1 MPARSDDDCSL
12 TAHVTAPAPKK
23 RQRRGSSPSLE
34 RKPRERGIGAF
45 LKDLGPGLVTGAA
58 DDDPSGIS
66 TYSQAGA
73 AFGFGLLWTALLSFP
88 LMVAVQLMCA
98 RLGLVTR
105 RGLASVLR
113 KYYPPWLLWFA
124 CALLLVGNTIN
135 IAADLSGMGA
145 GAELLTHI
153 DHVWFVPVFAIVI
166 LLFLMFGSYALLLR
180 IFKWLTLVLFA
191 YVIAAFL
198 AKPSWSAVAKGT
210 FLPQISFTKEYLFT
224 FVAIFGT
231 TISPYLFFW
240 QAAQEVEADEALN
253 HELGDRPRRSLERE
267 LRSARTDVSAG
278 MIVSNVVMYFIILT
292 AGATLHAHGHTQ
304 VQTAAEAA
312 KALEPVAGKLAA
324 LLFTLGIVGTG
335 LLGVPVL
342 AGSAAYAI
350 AEAAAWRRGMDAQP
364 HQARNFYLVIAVSM
378 VIGVALSFS
387 PIQPIRLLLF
397 SAVANGILAPPLII
411 IVLIISNNRK
421 VMGSFRN
428 GRTLNVFGGIAA
440 VIMSGS
446 ALALIASWIGLIK

>member
-1 MPARSDDDCSL
+1 MTAAAR
-12 TAHVTAPAPKK
+12 KER
-23 RQRRGSSPSLE
+23 RQRRRPPHPAG
-34 RKPRERGIGAF
+34 KPHERGIGPF
-45 LKDLGPGLVTGAA
+45 LRDLGPGLVTGAA

-124 CALLLVGNTIN
+124 CCLLVVSNTIN

-145 GAELLTHI
+145 GAELLTHVN
-153 DHVWFVPVFAIVI
+153 HVWFVPVFAVVI
-166 LLFLMFGSYALLLR
+166 LLFLMFGSYAMLLR

-191 YVIAAFL
+191 YVAAAFL
-198 AKPSWSAVAKGT
+198 AKPSWGAVAKGT

-292 AGATLHAHGHTQ
+292 AGATLHAHGNTQ

-342 AGSAAYAI
+342 AGSAAYAV

-364 HQARNFYLVIAVSM
+364 HQARNFYLVIAASM
-378 VIGVALSFS
+378 LIGVALSFS
-387 PIQPIRLLLF
+387 PIDPIRLLLW
-397 SAVANGILAPPLII
+397 SAVINGILAPPLII
-411 IVLIISNNRK
+411 IVLVICNNPK

-428 GRTLNVFGGIAA
+428 GRTINVFGGIAA
-440 VIMSGS
+440 VIMTGS
-446 ALALIASWIGLIK
+446 ALALIASWIGLLK

>member
-1 MPARSDDDCSL
+1 M
-12 TAHVTAPAPKK
+12 TAPARKE
-23 RQRRGSSPSLE
+23 RRTRGRP
-34 RKPRERGIGAF
+34 PRITTQARPRGIAAF
-45 LKDLGPGLVTGAA
+45 LADLGPGLVTGAA

-73 AFGFGLLWTALLSFP
+73 AFGFGMLWTALLSFP
-88 LMVAVQLMCA
+88 LMCAVQLMCA

-113 KYYPPWLLWFA
+113 KHYPPWLLWFA
-124 CALLLVGNTIN
+124 CSLLLVGNTIN
-135 IAADLSGMGA
+135 IAADLSGMAA

-153 DHVWFVPVFAIVI
+153 RHTWFVPVFAIVI
-166 LLFLMFGSYALLLR
+166 LLFLMFGSYATLLK

-191 YVIAAFL
+191 YVAAAFL
-198 AKPSWSAVAKGT
+198 AKPSWAEVAHGT
-210 FLPQISFTKEYLFT
+210 FLPQLSFTKEYLFT

-253 HELGDRPRRSLERE
+253 HDLGERPRRSLERE
-267 LRSARTDVSAG
+267 LRSARTDVLAG
-278 MIVSNVVMYFIILT
+278 MVISNIVMYFIILT
-292 AGATLHAHGHTQ
+292 AGATLHAHGQMQ

-312 KALEPVAGKLAA
+312 QALEPVAGKLAA

-342 AGSAAYAI
+342 AGSAAYAV

-364 HQARNFYLVIAVSM
+364 HQARNFYMVIAASM
-378 VIGVALSFS
+378 LIGVALSFS
-387 PIQPIRLLLF
+387 PIDPIRLLLW
-397 SAVANGILAPPLII
+397 SAVINGILAPPLII
-411 IVLIISNNRK
+411 IVLVICNNSK

-428 GRTLNVFGGIAA
+428 GRVLNVFGGIAA
-440 VIMSGS
+440 LIMTGS

>member
-1 MPARSDDDCSL
+1 MNPFAR
-12 TAHVTAPAPKK
+12 KN
-23 RQRRGSSPSLE
+23 RRSNSRPTRITG
-34 RKPRERGIGAF
+34 KATRGVGAF
-45 LKDLGPGLVTGAA
+45 LRDLGPGLVTGAA

-88 LMVAVQLMCA
+88 LMCAVQLMCA

-113 KYYPPWLLWFA
+113 KHYSPWLLWFA
-124 CALLLVGNTIN
+124 CILLLIGNTIN
-135 IAADLSGMGA
+135 IAADLSGMAA

-153 DHVWFVPVFAIVI
+153 NRGWFVPVFAIVI
-166 LLFLMFGSYALLLR
+166 LLFLMFGSYALLLK

-198 AKPSWSAVAKGT
+198 AKPSWAAVARGT
-210 FLPQISFTKEYLFT
+210 FLPRISFTKEYLFT

-253 HELGDRPRRSLERE
+253 QDLGDRPRRALERE
-267 LRSARTDVSAG
+267 LRSARTDVLAG
-278 MIVSNVVMYFIILT
+278 MVISNIVMYFIILT
-292 AGATLHAHGHTQ
+292 TGATLHAHGHTN

-342 AGSAAYAI
+342 AGSAAYAV

-364 HQARNFYLVIAVSM
+364 LQARNFYLVIAASM
-378 VIGVALSFS
+378 LIGVGLSFS
-387 PIQPIRLLLF
+387 PIDPIRLLLW
-397 SAVANGILAPPLII
+397 SAVVNGILAPPLII
-411 IVLIISNNRK
+411 IVLVICNNSK
-421 VMGSFRN
+421 VMGTFRN
-428 GRTLNVFGGIAA
+428 GRTLNLLGGVAA

-446 ALALIASWIGLIK
+446 AIALIASWFGWIK

>member
-1 MPARSDDDCSL
+1 
-12 TAHVTAPAPKK
+12 VTAPARKE
-23 RQRRGSSPSLE
+23 RRRWRRPFH
-34 RKPRERGIGAF
+34 RTARPHERGIGPF
-45 LKDLGPGLVTGAA
+45 LRDLGPGLVTGAA

-113 KYYPPWLLWFA
+113 KHYPPWLLWFA
-124 CALLLVGNTIN
+124 CTLLVVSNTIN
-135 IAADLSGMGA
+135 IAADLSGMAA
-145 GAELLTHI
+145 GAELLTHVNHI
-153 DHVWFVPVFAIVI
+153 WFVPVFAIVI
-166 LLFLMFGSYALLLR
+166 LLFLMFGSYATLLR

-191 YVIAAFL
+191 YVAAAFL

-278 MIVSNVVMYFIILT
+278 MVVSNVVMYFIILT

-312 KALEPVAGKLAA
+312 KALEPVAGHLAA

-342 AGSAAYAI
+342 AGSAAYAV
-350 AEAAAWRRGMDAQP
+350 AEGAAWRRGMDAQP
-364 HQARNFYLVIAVSM
+364 HQARNFYLVIAASM
-378 VIGVALSFS
+378 LIGVALSFS
-387 PIQPIRLLLF
+387 PIDPIRLLLW
-397 SAVANGILAPPLII
+397 SAVINGILAPPLII
-411 IVLIISNNRK
+411 IVIIICNNPK
-421 VMGSFRN
+421 VMGSFCN
-428 GRTLNVFGGIAA
+428 GRTLNVFGSIAA
-440 VIMSGS
+440 AIMTGS
-446 ALALIASWIGLIK
+446 ALALIGSWIGLIK

>member
-1 MPARSDDDCSL
+1 M
-12 TAHVTAPAPKK
+12 TAPPRKDRK
-23 RQRRGSSPSLE
+23 RRGRPPRLST
-34 RKPRERGIGAF
+34 RPREHGIGDF
-45 LKDLGPGLVTGAA
+45 LKNLGPGLVTGAA

-113 KYYPPWLLWFA
+113 KHYPPWLLWFA
-124 CALLLVGNTIN
+124 CSLLLVGNTIN

-153 DHVWFVPVFAIVI
+153 NHVWFIPVFAIVI

-191 YVIAAFL
+191 YVVAAFL
-198 AKPSWSAVAKGT
+198 AKPSWIDVAKGT
-210 FLPQISFTKEYLFT
+210 FLPQITFTKEYLFT

-253 HELGDRPRRSLERE
+253 NELGDRPRRSLERE
-267 LRSARTDVSAG
+267 LGSARTDVAAG
-278 MIVSNVVMYFIILT
+278 MVVSNLVMYFIILT

-312 KALEPVAGKLAA
+312 KALEPLAGKLAA

-342 AGSAAYAI
+342 AGSAAYAV
-350 AEAAAWRRGMDAQP
+350 AEAAAWRRGMDTQP
-364 HQARNFYLVIAVSM
+364 HQARNFYLVIAASM
-378 VIGVALSFS
+378 LIGVALSFS
-387 PIQPIRLLLF
+387 PIHPIRLLLW
-397 SAVANGILAPPLII
+397 SAVINGILAPPLII
-411 IVLIISNNRK
+411 IVLIICNNPK

-428 GRTLNVFGGIAA
+428 GRTLNVLGIIAA

-446 ALALIASWIGLIK
+446 ALALIASWVGLIK

>member
-1 MPARSDDDCSL
+1 
-12 TAHVTAPAPKK
+12 VTAPARKQRK
-23 RQRRGSSPSLE
+23 RRGRRPSPST
-34 RKPRERGIGAF
+34 RPSDRGIGAF
-45 LKDLGPGLVTGAA
+45 LKDLGPGLITGAA

-124 CALLLVGNTIN
+124 CSLLVVSNTIN

-153 DHVWFVPVFAIVI
+153 DHIWFVPVFAIVI
-166 LLFLMFGSYALLLR
+166 LLFLMFGSYASLLR

-253 HELGDRPRRSLERE
+253 SQLGNRPRRSLERE

-278 MIVSNVVMYFIILT
+278 MVVSNIVMYFIILT

-312 KALEPVAGKLAA
+312 KALQPLAGKLAA

-342 AGSAAYAI
+342 AGSAAYAV

-364 HQARNFYLVIAVSM
+364 HQARNFYLVIAASM
-378 VIGVALSFS
+378 LIGVALSFS
-387 PIQPIRLLLF
+387 PIDPIRLLLW
-397 SAVANGILAPPLII
+397 SAVINGILAPPLII
-411 IVLIISNNRK
+411 IVLIICNNPK

-428 GRTLNVFGGIAA
+428 GPTLNVFGSIAA
-440 VIMSGS
+440 AIMTGS
-446 ALALIASWIGLIK
+446 ALALIASWFGLIK

>member
-1 MPARSDDDCSL
+1 
-12 TAHVTAPAPKK
+12 VTAPARKQRK
-23 RQRRGSSPSLE
+23 RRGRRPSPST
-34 RKPRERGIGAF
+34 RPSDRGIGAF
-45 LKDLGPGLVTGAA
+45 LKDLGPGLITGAA

-124 CALLLVGNTIN
+124 CSLLVVSNTIN

-153 DHVWFVPVFAIVI
+153 DHIWFVPVFAIVI
-166 LLFLMFGSYALLLR
+166 LLFLMFGSYASLLR

-253 HELGDRPRRSLERE
+253 SQLGDRPRRSLERE

-278 MIVSNVVMYFIILT
+278 MVVSNIVMYFIILT

-312 KALEPVAGKLAA
+312 KALQPLAGKLAA

-342 AGSAAYAI
+342 AGSAAYAV

-364 HQARNFYLVIAVSM
+364 HQARNFYLVIAASM
-378 VIGVALSFS
+378 LIGVALSFS
-387 PIQPIRLLLF
+387 PIDPIRLLLW
-397 SAVANGILAPPLII
+397 SAVINGILAPPLII
-411 IVLIISNNRK
+411 IVLVICNNPK

-428 GRTLNVFGGIAA
+428 GPTLNVFGSIAA
-440 VIMSGS
+440 AIMTGS
-446 ALALIASWIGLIK
+446 ALALIASWFGLIK

>member
-1 MPARSDDDCSL
+1 VKLFSRGDR
-12 TAHVTAPAPKK
+12 
-23 RQRRGSSPSLE
+23 RQRGRPPRVTSKS
-34 RKPRERGIGAF
+34 KPRGITAF
-45 LKDLGPGLVTGAA
+45 LGALGPGLVTGAA

-73 AFGFGLLWTALLSFP
+73 AFGYGLLWTALLSFP

-124 CALLLVGNTIN
+124 CILLLIGNTIN
-135 IAADLSGMGA
+135 IAADLSGMAA

-153 DHVWFVPVFAIVI
+153 GRGWFVPVFAVVI
-166 LLFLMFGSYALLLR
+166 LLFLMYGSYSMLLR

-198 AKPSWSAVAKGT
+198 AKPHWGDVAKGT
-210 FLPQISFTKEYLFT
+210 FLPQFSLQKGYLFT

-253 HELGDRPRRSLERE
+253 HDLGDRPRRALERE
-267 LRSARTDVSAG
+267 LRGARTDVWAG
-278 MIVSNVVMYFIILT
+278 MLISNVVMYFIILT
-292 AGATLHAHGHTQ
+292 AGATLHVHGDTN

-342 AGSAAYAI
+342 AGSAAYAV
-350 AEAAAWRRGMDAQP
+350 AEALAWRRGMDAKP
-364 HQARNFYLVIAVSM
+364 RQAGNFYMVIAASM
-378 VIGVALSFS
+378 FIGVGLSFS
-387 PIQPIRLLLF
+387 PIDPIRLLLW
-397 SAVANGILAPPLII
+397 SAVINGILAPPLII
-411 IVLIISNNRK
+411 ILLFICNNGK

-428 GRTLNVFGGIAA
+428 GWGLNTFGTVAA
-440 VIMSGS
+440 IIMTGS
-446 ALALIASWIGLIK
+446 AFALIASWLGWIR

>member
-1 MPARSDDDCSL
+1 M
-12 TAHVTAPAPKK
+12 TAPTRKN
-23 RQRRGSSPSLE
+23 RRSRGRPPRISAKS
-34 RKPRERGIGAF
+34 RERGIGAF
-45 LKDLGPGLVTGAA
+45 LSDLGPGLITGAA

-73 AFGFGLLWTALLSFP
+73 AFGYGLLWTALLSFP
-88 LMVAVQLMCA
+88 LMCAVQLMCA

-113 KYYPPWLLWFA
+113 KHYPPWLLWFA
-124 CALLLVGNTIN
+124 CGLLLVGNTIN
-135 IAADLSGMGA
+135 IAADLSGMAA

-153 DHVWFVPVFAIVI
+153 NRGWFVPVFAIVI
-166 LLFLMFGSYALLLR
+166 LLFLMFGSYSLLLK

-191 YVIAAFL
+191 YIIAAFL
-198 AKPSWSAVAKGT
+198 AKPSWVAVAKGT
-210 FLPQISFTKEYLFT
+210 FLPQVSFTKDYLFT

-253 HELGDRPRRSLERE
+253 HDLGDRPRRSLERE
-267 LRSARTDVSAG
+267 LRSARTDVLAG
-278 MIVSNVVMYFIILT
+278 MVISNIVMYFIILT
-292 AGATLHAHGHTQ
+292 AGATLHAHGHTD
-304 VQTAAEAA
+304 VQTAAQAA

-342 AGSAAYAI
+342 AGSAAYAV

-364 HQARNFYLVIAVSM
+364 HQARNFYMVIAASM
-378 VIGVALSFS
+378 LIGVALSFS
-387 PIQPIRLLLF
+387 PIDPIRLLLW
-397 SAVANGILAPPLII
+397 SAVINGILAPPLII
-411 IVLIISNNRK
+411 ILLVICNNHK

-428 GRTLNVFGGIAA
+428 GRTLNAFGGIAA
-440 VIMSGS
+440 LIMSGS
-446 ALALIASWIGLIK
+446 ALALIASWFGWIR

>member
-1 MPARSDDDCSL
+1 M
-12 TAHVTAPAPKK
+12 TAPARKN
-23 RQRRGSSPSLE
+23 RGRRGRPPRLSTKPSD
-34 RKPRERGIGAF
+34 RGIGAF
-45 LKDLGPGLVTGAA
+45 LRDLGPGLVTGAA

-124 CALLLVGNTIN
+124 CGLLLVGNTIN

-145 GAELLTHI
+145 GAELLTHVN
-153 DHVWFVPVFAIVI
+153 HVWFVPVFAVVI
-166 LLFLMFGSYALLLR
+166 LLFLMFGSYATLLK

-191 YVIAAFL
+191 YVAAAFL
-198 AKPSWSAVAKGT
+198 AKPSWIAVAKGT

-267 LRSARTDVSAG
+267 LRSARTDVSTG
-278 MIVSNVVMYFIILT
+278 MIISNVVMYFIILT
-292 AGATLHAHGHTQ
+292 AGATLHAHGQTQ

-342 AGSAAYAI
+342 AGSAAYAV

-364 HQARNFYLVIAVSM
+364 HQARNFYLVIAASM
-378 VIGVALSFS
+378 LIGVALSFS
-387 PIQPIRLLLF
+387 PIDPIRLLLW
-397 SAVANGILAPPLII
+397 SAVVNGILAPPLIV
-411 IVLIISNNRK
+411 IVLIISNNPK

>member
-1 MPARSDDDCSL
+1 M
-12 TAHVTAPAPKK
+12 TAPTHKN
-23 RQRRGSSPSLE
+23 RRSRGRPPRISSE
-34 RKPRERGIGAF
+34 PRERGIGAF
-45 LKDLGPGLVTGAA
+45 LSDLGPGLVTGAA

-73 AFGFGLLWTALLSFP
+73 AFGYGLLWTALLSFP
-88 LMVAVQLMCA
+88 LMCAVQLMCA

-105 RGLASVLR
+105 RGFASVLR
-113 KYYPPWLLWFA
+113 KHYPPWLLWFA
-124 CALLLVGNTIN
+124 CGLLLVGNTIN
-135 IAADLSGMGA
+135 IAADLSGMAA

-153 DHVWFVPVFAIVI
+153 DRGWFVPVFAIVI
-166 LLFLMFGSYALLLR
+166 LLFLMFGSYSLLLK

-198 AKPSWSAVAKGT
+198 AKPSWVAVAKGT
-210 FLPQISFTKEYLFT
+210 FLPQISFTKDYLFT

-253 HELGDRPRRSLERE
+253 HDLGDRPRRSLERE
-267 LRSARTDVSAG
+267 LRSARTDVLAG
-278 MIVSNVVMYFIILT
+278 MVISNIVMYFIILT
-292 AGATLHAHGHTQ
+292 AGATLHAHGHTD
-304 VQTAAEAA
+304 VQTAAQAA

-342 AGSAAYAI
+342 AGSAAYAV

-364 HQARNFYLVIAVSM
+364 HQARNFYMVIAASM
-378 VIGVALSFS
+378 LIGVALSFS
-387 PIQPIRLLLF
+387 PIDPIRLLLW
-397 SAVANGILAPPLII
+397 SAVINGILAPPLII
-411 IVLIISNNRK
+411 ILLVICNNHK

-428 GRTLNVFGGIAA
+428 GRTLNAFGGIAA
-440 VIMSGS
+440 LIMSGS
-446 ALALIASWIGLIK
+446 ALALIASWFGWIR

>member
-1 MPARSDDDCSL
+1 MTGKGDDKDRRATERPGPATHPGR
-12 TAHVTAPAPKK
+12 A
-23 RQRRGSSPSLE
+23 
-34 RKPRERGIGAF
+34 RGIGAF
-45 LKDLGPGLVTGAA
+45 LGDLGPGLVTGAA

-73 AFGFGLLWTALLSFP
+73 AFGYGLLWTALLSFP

-113 KYYPPWLLWFA
+113 KYYPPWLLWLA
-124 CALLLVGNTIN
+124 CMLLIIGNTIN
-135 IAADLSGMGA
+135 IAADLSGMAA

-153 DHVWFVPVFAIVI
+153 KRGFFVPVFAIVI
-166 LLFLMFGSYALLLR
+166 LLFLMFGSYSLLLK
-180 IFKWLTLVLFA
+180 IFKWLTLTLFS

-198 AKPSWSAVAKGT
+198 AKPHWLAVLKGT
-210 FLPQISFTKEYLFT
+210 LLPQISFDKDYLFT
-224 FVAIFGT
+224 FVAILGT

-267 LRSARTDVSAG
+267 LRGARIDVLVG

-292 AGATLHAHGHTQ
+292 AGATLHAHGHTN
-304 VQTAAEAA
+304 VQSAAEAA
-312 KALEPVAGKLAA
+312 AALEPLAGKAAA
-324 LLFTLGIVGTG
+324 LLFTLGLVGTG

-342 AGSAAYAI
+342 AGSAAYAV
-350 AEAAAWRRGMDAQP
+350 AEAAAWRRGMDTQP
-364 HQARNFYLVIAVSM
+364 RQARNFYLVIAASM
-378 VIGVALSFS
+378 LIGVALTFT
-387 PIQPIRLLLF
+387 PIDPIRLLLW
-397 SAVANGILAPPLII
+397 SAVINGLLAPPLII
-411 IVLIISNNRK
+411 IVILICNNPK

-428 GRTLNVFGGIAA
+428 GWSLNAFGGFAGL
-440 VIMSGS
+440 IMSGS
-446 ALALIASWIGLIK
+446 ALALIASWFGLIK

>member
-1 MPARSDDDCSL
+1 MTSPG
-12 TAHVTAPAPKK
+12 KEE
-23 RQRRGSSPSLE
+23 RRRRRRPPRLSSEPID
-34 RKPRERGIGAF
+34 RGVGAF
-45 LKDLGPGLVTGAA
+45 LRDLGPGLITGAA

-73 AFGFGLLWTALLSFP
+73 AFGYGLLWTALLSFP

-113 KYYPPWLLWFA
+113 KHYPPWLLWFA
-124 CALLLVGNTIN
+124 CSLLVVGNTIN

-153 DHVWFVPVFAIVI
+153 EHTWFVPVFAIVI
-166 LLFLMFGSYALLLR
+166 LLFLMFGSYESLLR

-191 YVIAAFL
+191 YIIAAFL

-210 FLPQISFTKEYLFT
+210 LVPQISFTKDYLFT

-253 HELGDRPRRSLERE
+253 HDLGSRPRRALERE
-267 LRSARTDVSAG
+267 LRSARTDVVTG
-278 MIVSNVVMYFIILT
+278 MIISNIVMYFIILT
-292 AGATLHAHGHTQ
+292 AGATLHAHGNTQ

-312 KALEPVAGKLAA
+312 KALEPLAGKLAA

-342 AGSAAYAI
+342 AGSAAYAV
-350 AEAAAWRRGMDAQP
+350 AEAAAWRRGMDTQP
-364 HQARNFYLVIAVSM
+364 HQARNFYIVIAASM
-378 VIGVALSFS
+378 LIGVALSFS
-387 PIQPIRLLLF
+387 PINPIRLLLW
-397 SAVANGILAPPLII
+397 SAVVNGILAPPLII
-411 IVLIISNNRK
+411 IVLIICNNSK

-428 GRTLNVFGGIAA
+428 GRTLNVFGTIAA
-440 VIMSGS
+440 LIMSGS
-446 ALALIASWIGLIK
+446 AILLIASWMGLIK

>member
-1 MPARSDDDCSL
+1 
-12 TAHVTAPAPKK
+12 
-23 RQRRGSSPSLE
+23 G
-34 RKPRERGIGAF
+34 PREHGIGSF
-45 LKDLGPGLVTGAA
+45 LKNLGPGLVTGAA

-124 CALLLVGNTIN
+124 CSLLVVGNTIN

-153 DHVWFVPVFAIVI
+153 NHIWFVPVFAVVI
-166 LLFLMFGSYALLLR
+166 LLFLMFGSYATLLK

-191 YVIAAFL
+191 YVVAAFL

-210 FLPQISFTKEYLFT
+210 FLPQITFTKEYLFT

-240 QAAQEVEADEALN
+240 QAAQEVEADEALTN
-253 HELGDRPRRSLERE
+253 EIGERPRRSLERE
-267 LRSARTDVSAG
+267 LKSARTDVSAG
-278 MIVSNVVMYFIILT
+278 MVVSNVVMYFIILT
-292 AGATLHAHGHTQ
+292 AGATL
-304 VQTAAEAA
+304 
-312 KALEPVAGKLAA
+312 
-324 LLFTLGIVGTG
+324 
-335 LLGVPVL
+335 
-342 AGSAAYAI
+342 
-350 AEAAAWRRGMDAQP
+350 
-364 HQARNFYLVIAVSM
+364 
-378 VIGVALSFS
+378 
-387 PIQPIRLLLF
+387 
-397 SAVANGILAPPLII
+397 
-411 IVLIISNNRK
+411 
-421 VMGSFRN
+421 
-428 GRTLNVFGGIAA
+428 
-440 VIMSGS
+440 
-446 ALALIASWIGLIK
+446 

>member
-1 MPARSDDDCSL
+1 M
-12 TAHVTAPAPKK
+12 TAPTRKE
-23 RQRRGSSPSLE
+23 RRSRARP
-34 RKPRERGIGAF
+34 PRITSEARPRGIRAF
-45 LKDLGPGLVTGAA
+45 LDDLGPGLVTGAA

-73 AFGFGLLWTALLSFP
+73 AFGYGLLWTALLSFP
-88 LMVAVQLMCA
+88 LMCAVQLMCA

-105 RGLASVLR
+105 RGLAAVLR
-113 KYYPPWLLWFA
+113 KHYPPWVLWFA

-135 IAADLSGMGA
+135 IAADLSGMAA

-153 DHVWFVPVFAIVI
+153 NRGWFVPVFAIVI
-166 LLFLMFGSYALLLR
+166 LLFLMFGSYSLLLR

-198 AKPSWSAVAKGT
+198 AKPSWAAVAKGT
-210 FLPQISFTKEYLFT
+210 LLPQISFTKDYLFT

-253 HELGDRPRRSLERE
+253 HDLGERPRRSLERE
-267 LRSARTDVSAG
+267 LRSARTDVLAG
-278 MIVSNVVMYFIILT
+278 MVISNIVMYFIILT
-292 AGATLHAHGHTQ
+292 AGATLHAHGHTD

-312 KALEPVAGKLAA
+312 KALEPVAGRLAA

-342 AGSAAYAI
+342 AGSAAYAV

-364 HQARNFYLVIAVSM
+364 QQARNFYIVIAAAM
-378 VIGVALSFS
+378 LIGVALSFS
-387 PIQPIRLLLF
+387 PIDPIRLLLW
-397 SAVANGILAPPLII
+397 SAVINGILAPPLII
-411 IVLIISNNRK
+411 IVLVICNNHK

-440 VIMSGS
+440 LIMSGS
-446 ALALIASWIGLIK
+446 AIALIASWFGWIK

>member
-1 MPARSDDDCSL
+1 VTEPA
-12 TAHVTAPAPKK
+12 
-23 RQRRGSSPSLE
+23 QENRRHRRRP
-34 RKPRERGIGAF
+34 PRITGKSRPRGIGAF
-45 LKDLGPGLVTGAA
+45 LRDLGPGLVTGAA

-73 AFGFGLLWTALLSFP
+73 AFGFGLLWTAILSFP
-88 LMVAVQLMCA
+88 LMCAVQLMCA

-113 KYYPPWLLWFA
+113 KHYSRWLLWFA

-135 IAADLSGMGA
+135 IAADLSGMAA

-153 DHVWFVPVFAIVI
+153 KHTWFVPPFAIVI
-166 LLFLMFGSYALLLR
+166 LLFLMFGSYELLLK

-191 YVIAAFL
+191 YVVAAFL
-198 AKPSWSAVAKGT
+198 AKPSWGAVARGT

-253 HELGDRPRRSLERE
+253 HELGDRPRRALERE
-267 LRSARTDVSAG
+267 LRSARIDVLAG
-278 MIVSNVVMYFIILT
+278 MVISNLVMYFIILT

-312 KALEPVAGKLAA
+312 KALEPVAGRLAA
-324 LLFTLGIVGTG
+324 LLFTAGIVGTG

-342 AGSAAYAI
+342 AGSAAYAV
-350 AEAAAWRRGMDAQP
+350 AEAAAWRRGMDEKLD
-364 HQARNFYLVIAVSM
+364 HARNFYMVIAASM
-378 VIGVALSFS
+378 LIGVGLSFS
-387 PIQPIRLLLF
+387 PIDPIRLLLW
-397 SAVANGILAPPLII
+397 SAVINGILAPPLII
-411 IVLIISNNRK
+411 ILLVICNNPT

-428 GRTLNVFGGIAA
+428 GRTLNVLGVIAA

-446 ALALIASWIGLIK
+446 ALALIGSWFGWIR

>member
-1 MPARSDDDCSL
+1 
-12 TAHVTAPAPKK
+12 VTAPARKE
-23 RQRRGSSPSLE
+23 RRRWRRPFH
-34 RKPRERGIGAF
+34 RTARPHERGIGPF
-45 LKDLGPGLVTGAA
+45 LRDLGPGLVTGAA

-113 KYYPPWLLWFA
+113 KHYPPWLLWFA
-124 CALLLVGNTIN
+124 CTLLVVSNTIN
-135 IAADLSGMGA
+135 IAADLSGMAA
-145 GAELLTHI
+145 GAELLTHVNHI
-153 DHVWFVPVFAIVI
+153 WFVPVFAIVI
-166 LLFLMFGSYALLLR
+166 LLFLMFGSYATLLR

-191 YVIAAFL
+191 YVAAAFL

-253 HELGDRPRRSLERE
+253 HELGERPRRSLERE

-278 MIVSNVVMYFIILT
+278 MVVSNVVMYFIILT
-292 AGATLHAHGHTQ
+292 AGATLHAHGQTQ

-312 KALEPVAGKLAA
+312 KALEPVAGHLAA

-342 AGSAAYAI
+342 AGSAAYAV
-350 AEAAAWRRGMDAQP
+350 AEGAAWRRGMDAQP
-364 HQARNFYLVIAVSM
+364 HQARNFYLVIAASM
-378 VIGVALSFS
+378 LIGVALSFS
-387 PIQPIRLLLF
+387 PIDPIRLLLW
-397 SAVANGILAPPLII
+397 SAVINGILAPPLII
-411 IVLIISNNRK
+411 IVIIICNNPK
-421 VMGSFRN
+421 VMGSFCN
-428 GRTLNVFGGIAA
+428 GRTLNVFGSIAA
-440 VIMSGS
+440 AIMTGS
-446 ALALIASWIGLIK
+446 ALALIGSWIGLIK

>member
-1 MPARSDDDCSL
+1 MNQA
-12 TAHVTAPAPKK
+12 
-23 RQRRGSSPSLE
+23 
-34 RKPRERGIGAF
+34 KPRGIAAF
-45 LKDLGPGLVTGAA
+45 IGDLGPGLVTGAA

-73 AFGFGLLWTALLSFP
+73 AFGYGLLWTALLSFP

-113 KYYPPWLLWFA
+113 KHYPPWLLWFS
-124 CALLLVGNTIN
+124 CVLLLIGNTIN
-135 IAADLSGMGA
+135 IAADLSGMAA

-153 DHVWFVPVFAIVI
+153 KRAYFVPVFAIII
-166 LLFLMFGSYALLLR
+166 LLFLMFGSYALLLK

-198 AKPSWSAVAKGT
+198 AKPRWLDVLKGT
-210 FLPQISFTKEYLFT
+210 LLPQLSIQKDYLFT
-224 FVAIFGT
+224 FVAIMGT

-253 HELGDRPRRSLERE
+253 KEIGDRPRRSLERE
-267 LRSARTDVSAG
+267 LRSARTDVFAG
-278 MIVSNVVMYFIILT
+278 MFISNLVMYFIILT
-292 AGATLHAHGHTQ
+292 AGATLHLHGHTN

-312 KALEPVAGKLAA
+312 MALEPVAGRAAA
-324 LLFTLGIVGTG
+324 LLFTIGLVGTG

-342 AGSAAYAI
+342 AGSAAYAV
-350 AEAAAWRRGMDAQP
+350 AEAAAWRRGMDTTP
-364 HQARNFYLVIAVSM
+364 HQARNFYIVIAASM
-378 VIGVALSFS
+378 LIGVALTFS
-387 PIQPIRLLLF
+387 PIDPIRLLLW
-397 SAVANGILAPPLII
+397 SAVINGMLAPPLII
-411 IVLIISNNRK
+411 IVIVICNNSK

-428 GRTLNVFGGIAA
+428 GWTLNAFGGLAGL
-440 VIMSGS
+440 IMSGS
-446 ALALIASWIGLIK
+446 ALALIASWFGLIK

>member
-1 MPARSDDDCSL
+1 
-12 TAHVTAPAPKK
+12 VTAPARKE
-23 RQRRGSSPSLE
+23 RRRWRRPFH
-34 RKPRERGIGAF
+34 RTARPHERGIGPF
-45 LKDLGPGLVTGAA
+45 LRDLGPGLVTGAA

-113 KYYPPWLLWFA
+113 KHYPPWLLWFA
-124 CALLLVGNTIN
+124 CTLLVVSNTIN
-135 IAADLSGMGA
+135 IAADLSGMAA
-145 GAELLTHI
+145 GAELLTHVNHI
-153 DHVWFVPVFAIVI
+153 WFVPVFAIVI
-166 LLFLMFGSYALLLR
+166 LLFLMFGSYATLLK

-191 YVIAAFL
+191 YVAAAFL

-253 HELGDRPRRSLERE
+253 HELGERPRRSLERE

-278 MIVSNVVMYFIILT
+278 MVVSNVVMYFIILT
-292 AGATLHAHGHTQ
+292 AGATLHAHGQTQ

-312 KALEPVAGKLAA
+312 KALEPVAGHLAA

-342 AGSAAYAI
+342 AGSAAYAV
-350 AEAAAWRRGMDAQP
+350 AEGAAWRRGMDAQP
-364 HQARNFYLVIAVSM
+364 HQARNFYLVIAASM
-378 VIGVALSFS
+378 LIGVALSFS
-387 PIQPIRLLLF
+387 PIDPIRLLLW
-397 SAVANGILAPPLII
+397 SAVINGILAPPLII
-411 IVLIISNNRK
+411 IVIIICNNPK
-421 VMGSFRN
+421 VMGSFCN
-428 GRTLNVFGGIAA
+428 GRTLNVFGSIAA
-440 VIMSGS
+440 AIMTGS
-446 ALALIASWIGLIK
+446 ALALIGSWIGLIK

>member
-1 MPARSDDDCSL
+1 MTLFATKNRRSRSRPPRI
-12 TAHVTAPAPKK
+12 TGEK
-23 RQRRGSSPSLE
+23 RP
-34 RKPRERGIGAF
+34 RGIGAF
-45 LKDLGPGLVTGAA
+45 LEDLGPGLITGAA

-73 AFGFGLLWTALLSFP
+73 AFGYGLLWTALLSFP

-113 KYYPPWLLWFA
+113 KHYPPWLLWFA
-124 CALLLVGNTIN
+124 CILLLVGNTIN
-135 IAADLSGMGA
+135 IAADLSGMAA

-153 DHVWFVPVFAIVI
+153 KRGWFVPVFAIVI
-166 LLFLMFGSYALLLR
+166 LLFLMFGSYALLLK

-198 AKPSWSAVAKGT
+198 AKPSWAAVAKGT
-210 FLPQISFTKEYLFT
+210 FVPQISFTKEYLFT

-253 HELGDRPRRSLERE
+253 HDLGDRTRRALERE
-267 LRSARTDVSAG
+267 LRSARTDVLAG
-278 MIVSNVVMYFIILT
+278 MVISNIVMYFIILT
-292 AGATLHAHGHTQ
+292 AGATLHAHGNTN

-342 AGSAAYAI
+342 AGSAAYAV

-364 HQARNFYLVIAVSM
+364 HQARNFYMVIAASM
-378 VIGVALSFS
+378 LIGVALSFS
-387 PIQPIRLLLF
+387 PIDPIRMLLW
-397 SAVANGILAPPLII
+397 SAVINGILAPPLII
-411 IVLIISNNRK
+411 IVLVICNNSK

-440 VIMSGS
+440 LIMSGS
-446 ALALIASWIGLIK
+446 ALALIASWFGWIK

>member
-1 MPARSDDDCSL
+1 
-12 TAHVTAPAPKK
+12 VTAPARKERK
-23 RQRRGSSPSLE
+23 RRGRP
-34 RKPRERGIGAF
+34 PRLSTRAREHGIGAF
-45 LKDLGPGLVTGAA
+45 LKNLGPGLITGAA

-73 AFGFGLLWTALLSFP
+73 AFGYGLLWTALLSFP

-113 KYYPPWLLWFA
+113 KHYPPWLLWFA
-124 CALLLVGNTIN
+124 CSLLVVGNTIN
-135 IAADLSGMGA
+135 IAADLSGMAA

-153 DHVWFVPVFAIVI
+153 DHIWFVPVFAVVI
-166 LLFLMFGSYALLLR
+166 LLFLMFGSYATLLR

-191 YVIAAFL
+191 YVVAAFL

-210 FLPQISFTKEYLFT
+210 FLPQITFTKEYLFT

-253 HELGDRPRRSLERE
+253 NELGDRPRRSLERE
-267 LRSARTDVSAG
+267 LGSARTDVVAG

-292 AGATLHAHGHTQ
+292 AGATLHVHGHTQ

-312 KALEPVAGKLAA
+312 KALQPVAGKAAA

-342 AGSAAYAI
+342 AGSAAYAV

-364 HQARNFYLVIAVSM
+364 HQARNFYLVIAASM
-378 VIGVALSFS
+378 LIGVALSFS
-387 PIQPIRLLLF
+387 PIDPIRLLLW
-397 SAVANGILAPPLII
+397 SAVINGILAPPLII
-411 IVLIISNNRK
+411 IVLIISNNPK

-428 GRTLNVFGGIAA
+428 GRTLNVLGGIAA
-440 VIMSGS
+440 AIMSGS
-446 ALALIASWIGLIK
+446 ALALIASWVGLIK

>member
-1 MPARSDDDCSL
+1 M
-12 TAHVTAPAPKK
+12 TAPARK
-23 RQRRGSSPSLE
+23 QRRRRGRPPRVSAG
-34 RKPRERGIGAF
+34 PREHGIGSF
-45 LKDLGPGLVTGAA
+45 LKNLGPGLVTGAA

-124 CALLLVGNTIN
+124 CGLLLVGNTIN
-135 IAADLSGMGA
+135 IAADLSGMAA
-145 GAELLTHI
+145 GAELLTHVNHI
-153 DHVWFVPVFAIVI
+153 WFVPVFAVVI
-166 LLFLMFGSYALLLR
+166 LLFLMFGSYAMLLR
-180 IFKWLTLVLFA
+180 IFKWLRLVVFA
-191 YVIAAFL
+191 YVVAAFL
-198 AKPSWSAVAKGT
+198 AKPSWSAVARGT
-210 FLPQISFTKEYLFT
+210 FLPQITFTKDYLFT

-240 QAAQEVEADEALN
+240 QAAQEVEADEALTN
-253 HELGDRPRRSLERE
+253 EIGDRPRRALERE
-267 LRSARTDVSAG
+267 LRGARTDVAAG

-350 AEAAAWRRGMDAQP
+350 AEAAAWRRGMDTQP
-364 HQARNFYLVIAVSM
+364 HQARNFYLVIAASM
-378 VIGVALSFS
+378 VIGVGLSFS
-387 PIQPIRLLLF
+387 PINPIRLLLW
-397 SAVANGILAPPLII
+397 SAVINGILAPPLII
-411 IVLIISNNRK
+411 IVLVICNNPK

-440 VIMSGS
+440 AIMSGS
-446 ALALIASWIGLIK
+446 AIALIASWTGLIK

>member
-1 MPARSDDDCSL
+1 
-12 TAHVTAPAPKK
+12 VTAPARKQRK
-23 RQRRGSSPSLE
+23 RRGRRPSPST
-34 RKPRERGIGAF
+34 RPSDRGIGAF
-45 LKDLGPGLVTGAA
+45 LKDLGPGLITGAA

-124 CALLLVGNTIN
+124 CSLLVVSNTIN

-153 DHVWFVPVFAIVI
+153 DHIWFVPVFAIVI
-166 LLFLMFGSYALLLR
+166 LLFLMFGSYASLLR

-253 HELGDRPRRSLERE
+253 SQLGNRPRRSLERE

-278 MIVSNVVMYFIILT
+278 MVVSNIVMYFIILT

-312 KALEPVAGKLAA
+312 KALQPLAGKLAA

-342 AGSAAYAI
+342 AGSAAYAV

-364 HQARNFYLVIAVSM
+364 HQARNFYLVIAASM
-378 VIGVALSFS
+378 LIGVALSFS
-387 PIQPIRLLLF
+387 PIDPIRLLLW
-397 SAVANGILAPPLII
+397 SAVINGILAPPLII
-411 IVLIISNNRK
+411 IVLVICNNPK

-428 GRTLNVFGGIAA
+428 GPTLNVFGSIAA
-440 VIMSGS
+440 AIMTGS
-446 ALALIASWIGLIK
+446 ALALIASWFGLIK